1 MNDIFKTRAIF
12 RSLRYR
18 NFRLFFG
25 GQSVSLIGTW
35 MQRISMP
42 WLVFHL
48 TGSAFWLGLI
58 GFTSQIPILLISPLA
73 GVLVDRWNRYNILI
87 ATQIL
92 AAVQALFLAI
102 LFFSGSIKVWQ
113 IFILSMFLGIINA
126 FDMPARQAL
135 LTGMVKKK
143 DDLGNAIALNSSMV
157 NGARLIGPS
166 LAGMLIAFSGEGL
179 CFLFN
184 SISYFFVIVALL
196 LMKGPSIKRMD
207 LNKGI
212 LEGLK
217 NGASYVFNFRP
228 IKYIILLLALMSL
241 MGMPYSILMPVF
253 VKNVLH
259 GGAYTFG
266 FLMGASGM
274 GALVGAIYLASK
286 RNAFGLEKI
295 IPLSSAIFGLGIIIL
310 SFSKSVSLSFI
321 LMFIT
326 GIGMMMQL
334 ASSNTILQTI
344 VDDDKRGRVMSI
356 YTMAFLGTVPFG
368 SLLAGSL
375 ASSIGTPN
383 TLMICGIACVI
394 GAAAFACKLADIK
407 RMMRPIYVEMG
418 IIREVVVGVQT
429 ATDLTSLPEE

>member
-1 MNDIFKTRAIF
+1 MNDIFKTRVIF

-143 DDLGNAIALNSSMV
+143 DDLGNAIALNSLMV
-157 NGARLIGPS
+157 NGRTQTRV
-166 LAGMLIAFSGEGL
+166 
-179 CFLFN
+179 
-184 SISYFFVIVALL
+184 SYK
-196 LMKGPSIKRMD
+196 M
-207 LNKGI
+207 
-212 LEGLK
+212 
-217 NGASYVFNFRP
+217 YW
-228 IKYIILLLALMSL
+228 
-241 MGMPYSILMPVF
+241 
-253 VKNVLH
+253 
-259 GGAYTFG
+259 
-266 FLMGASGM
+266 
-274 GALVGAIYLASK
+274 
-286 RNAFGLEKI
+286 
-295 IPLSSAIFGLGIIIL
+295 
-310 SFSKSVSLSFI
+310 
-321 LMFIT
+321 
-326 GIGMMMQL
+326 
-334 ASSNTILQTI
+334 
-344 VDDDKRGRVMSI
+344 
-356 YTMAFLGTVPFG
+356 
-368 SLLAGSL
+368 
-375 ASSIGTPN
+375 
-383 TLMICGIACVI
+383 
-394 GAAAFACKLADIK
+394 
-407 RMMRPIYVEMG
+407 
-418 IIREVVVGVQT
+418 IIRST
-429 ATDLTSLPEE
+429 LICRIIFRLHS